1 MGKYRSSVS
10 KIISVHETYLWIVM
24 FRSLAPIVRHRIEEH
39 VAHRVKLHCSYG
51 TPALMHLEGCQAV
64 SSAVRDVWSW
74 AKWSGVRGGVVCV
87 RCVELRGGE
96 QVRGR

>member
-1 MGKYRSSVS
+1 MRTYHSSIS

-39 VAHRVKLHCSYG
+39 VAHRVELHCSYG

-64 SSAVRDVWSW
+64 PSAVRGVWSG
-74 AKWSGVRGGVVCV
+74 AKCSGVRGGVVYV
-87 RCVELRGGE
+87 RCVEWRGGE
-96 QVRGR
+96 GSR